1 MKKDMKKQESKW
13 YVVQYFNAKPGEE
26 IGHSVMLDAGPFV
39 TFEDAME
46 RRDELRILK
55 NRKQNIYCEA
65 GGWLGREAGL
75 WDTCNLKI
83 RSYIHGI
90 GKKGKKVIQM
100 FNTKQNNMN
109 NVQFKPEGQLKE
121 MGVTYNVKAQLGRP
135 VNPNSKR
142 QQRLATAPGR
152 KTGRPINPTSARQQR
167 LAELDAKRSNGTLKR
182 GRPVNPNS
190 ARQIALQEAIAKA
203 IANQG

>member
-1 MKKDMKKQESKW
+1 
-13 YVVQYFNAKPGEE
+13 
-26 IGHSVMLDAGPFV
+26 
-39 TFEDAME
+39 
-46 RRDELRILK
+46 
-55 NRKQNIYCEA
+55 
-65 GGWLGREAGL
+65 
-75 WDTCNLKI
+75 
-83 RSYIHGI
+83 
-90 GKKGKKVIQM
+90 M

-142 QQRLATAPGR
+142 QQRLASAPGVR
-152 KTGRPINPTSARQQR
+152 TGRPINPNSARQQR